1 STRCSP
7 RTWGWSGLGRLRS
20 RLLLVLPTHVGMVRP
35 PPEAPWRPP
44 RAPHA
49 RGDGPTGEVEMGPVA
64 PCSPRTW
71 GWSAG
76 GCAAVRAGPVLPT
89 HVGMVRPPTPS
100 VWAQPCAP
108 HARGDG
114 PHAERGL
121 DDSAPC
127 SPRTWGW
134 SDRYGLPNGL
144 FRVLPTHV
152 GMVRTPRETRGPRIC
167 APHARGDGPPSAA
180 PPDGGVACSPRTWGW
195 STSGCSPFG

>member
-1 STRCSP
+1 PTHVGMVHGRQCLCLADLRAPHARGDGPVQGCDLIASTRCSP

-76 GCAAVRAGPVLPT
+76 GCAAVRAG
-89 HVGMVRPPTPS
+89 
-100 VWAQPCAP
+100 
-108 HARGDG
+108 
-114 PHAERGL
+114 
-121 DDSAPC
+121 
-127 SPRTWGW
+127 
-134 SDRYGLPNGL
+134 
-144 FRVLPTHV
+144 
-152 GMVRTPRETRGPRIC
+152 
-167 APHARGDGPPSAA
+167 
-180 PPDGGVACSPRTWGW
+180 
-195 STSGCSPFG
+195 